1 MQKSNS
7 VFSAE
12 ALTVFFARVILGLI
26 FLMAGWYKVFELG
39 AANHAQQLFVEPYTT
54 YWMPEWLL
62 WFTGYTIPYIELTA
76 GLFLVI
82 GLRIKTAAIALGG
95 ILIIVTYGHLLQEP
109 FFDTTTH
116 IFPRTVLLLIVL
128 YLNPKHDTLSVDYLI
143 TQRTNK
149 LRAN

>member
-7 VFSAE
+7 IFAGE
-12 ALTVFFARVILGLI
+12 AWTVFFARVILGLI

-39 AANHAQQLFVEPYTT
+39 AANHAQQLFVKSYAS

-62 WFTGYTIPYIELTA
+62 WITGYIIPFIELTA

-95 ILIIVTYGHLLQEP
+95 VLILVTYGHLLQEP

-116 IFPRTVLLLIVL
+116 VFPRTVLLLIIL
-128 YLNPKHDTLSVDYLI
+128 YLSPKHDTLSVDYQI
-143 TQRTNK
+143 IQRTNK
-149 LRAN
+149 MKED